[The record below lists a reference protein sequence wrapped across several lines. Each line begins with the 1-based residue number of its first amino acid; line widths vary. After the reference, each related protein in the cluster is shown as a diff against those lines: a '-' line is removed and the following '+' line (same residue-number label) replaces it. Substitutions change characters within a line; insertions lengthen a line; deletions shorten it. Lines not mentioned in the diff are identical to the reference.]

1 MNMQSLP
8 ILTEHLPIL
17 CWRKGAFH
25 ISTDRRLLDADFV
38 RRCLRQDIDP
48 AALDSR
54 NLCFGLYRKR
64 HQLGFARVVT
74 DYATRASVSLL
85 FISAEYRGVGLG
97 SWLMRCC
104 LAHPAMRGLRVSS
117 PAGLSP
123 WRACGAQQTAR
134 SIH

>member
-74 DYATRASVSLL
+74 DYATRRR
-85 FISAEYRGVGLG
+85 SA
-97 SWLMRCC
+97 CC
-104 LAHPAMRGLRVSS
+104 LSAPNTAASGWA
-117 PAGLSP
+117 AG
-123 WRACGAQQTAR
+123 
-134 SIH
+134 